1 MKNQKHFQILDDIR
15 GALIVAEY
23 IRSSNCLSILFTQIR
38 IPLSSLL
45 ILSVSWSCFGFL
57 RIFYPNLTMFVA
69 FLKRTKTKISFSC
82 NLVFFKSTP
91 ILRKTM
97 VIFLPQKIDS
107 ELILSCHFLLLQC
120 ITLQNNTTQQTI
132 LLIQVL
138 VVKTFRNQGSSRRKK

>member
-1 MKNQKHFQILDDIR
+1 MGYEKLETFLDT
-15 GALIVAEY
+15 GWY
-23 IRSSNCLSILFTQIR
+23 PRSSNSCWVYSFTILFTQIR

-132 LLIQVL
+132 LLI
-138 VVKTFRNQGSSRRKK
+138 